1 MFFMLCF
8 YDLLIVHHFSLSC
21 GFVKEDDVN
30 SCNVLCTDC
39 FHSPMQGC
47 THGRHSNEKP
57 QEPLRPEV
65 SSEKAETRRAD
76 GGEIIYRGPKSAE
89 ALQRDRPR

>member
-1 MFFMLCF
+1 
-8 YDLLIVHHFSLSC
+8 
-21 GFVKEDDVN
+21 
-30 SCNVLCTDC
+30 
-39 FHSPMQGC
+39 MQGC

-65 SSEKAETRRAD
+65 SSQKAETRRAD